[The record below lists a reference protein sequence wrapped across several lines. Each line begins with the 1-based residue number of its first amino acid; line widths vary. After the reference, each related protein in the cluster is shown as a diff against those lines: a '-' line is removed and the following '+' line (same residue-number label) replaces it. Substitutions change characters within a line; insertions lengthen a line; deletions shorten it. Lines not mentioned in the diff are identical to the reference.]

1 MSRYGN
7 VKAGA
12 YNKLDVTNESNDT
25 GEKLNDV
32 ERVLTKMGISI
43 RKTNLEFKDFDE
55 VLDEIAKKWGTL
67 DNVSKRAIANAFAGV
82 RQQEAF
88 MILLENYDKYQDLLE
103 VSENSKGTAERK
115 YQSYKES
122 FAFARN
128 EFTAALE
135 QFANSSMLS
144 KLLTDLTKVGT
155 DMLSWFQKYGKFIP
169 NIIMEM
175 MRLRIVMGKGLFNQG
190 YETIMRRNLQG
201 GGISF
206 SRWFRGS
213 GKGAQSVQAEG
224 GSAPNAAPNKTM
236 GSKAGT
242 ALAFAELGANIL
254 TTSLTQLK
262 TAATTHQYNGETVES
277 STNAQKQGGAV
288 SAAVSL
294 IPFLGTFLGP
304 LAGEAWASNVDKQRD
319 IANAMTSG
327 ANRRL
332 TKLRGL
338 TSSLNAIG
346 ASEQGSA
353 ERHKLV
359 QEFRREIFDKD
370 NVELRKILSRHLGNQ
385 SITTLLE
392 QIDSN
397 TAESSEALKT
407 IQLAQIQA
415 EKTQIYNKYASAL
428 FEDQK
433 EINKIVAK
441 LDHVNSYDAGMG
453 TAIVGGTTAAG
464 GATGVLAGAGI
475 GASVGAAGGPIG
487 AATGALIGLIVGTIS
502 GLIGGSVAN
511 TVYQEAQADITKEAY
526 QKLDWSA
533 QNSIERID
541 TTKENI
547 KATQDKIDEL
557 ENGYDDLRE
566 QAIQELMRT
575 NSWDRSLA
583 IDDLNFRIERS
594 GLPNVMNNLGGN
606 SVLLGDVQS
615 FLSAQ
620 TDLADA
626 RKDLENYEKLLE
638 ALERQTTVEM
648 QILNEMNDLTLQESL
663 VASYITNGATGSK
676 SYLSDMTISQLKNLG
691 VDEIL
696 TVYGQAIEEAG
707 GLHGMDV
714 WTDASKTQLSEAGY
728 DYLFEELRKQGDEEI
743 NAVLSG
749 AAFTLEEALNLKGK
763 GGYEVQRRLQAFAD
777 SLGVSVDAL
786 DQVVDKFGKLTLAE
800 TMLSPEEIMSQVENL
815 SGLLTSITSGAGSM
829 SSWMQNIITQFPE
842 LIAYMGDIPTLFAE
856 ATERMD
862 EFSNVFLKAQYDAI
876 MSSEALFKSV
886 QDELFNSIT
895 DDAAAALREN
905 PALTK
910 LSDIMTWVTGQYD
923 SNGNL
928 SEEAKNVVKAVQDI
942 ADEYGMK
949 VVSNVLKNYYDQLI
963 TFRVKTIDTELSNL
977 ESQKTAL
984 GEIVHQREYE
994 NKLIEAKLKL
1004 EDASKQKKRIY
1015 RAGVGWVYESDQSA
1029 ISSAQKDLD
1038 SLSTEKQISQIES
1051 RMLALQGYKEELNNV
1066 YENQNYETLQQLYGE
1081 AVADGKVASETNSF
1095 ISDIKTSVNGISQ
1108 DLSDYIASQLA
1119 LNKENKDKAV
1129 AKVEKAWKTFNE
1141 SAPGTSAYNT
1151 NLQAL
1156 HTAMTNATNTG
1167 ATKEDF
1173 KDFAEYAS
1181 GDNPASRISAG
1192 QSVWD
1197 IATGDINSQETK
1209 IKTQFDVVDPRND
1222 TQRFVGFTNGDM
1234 ISTQVANWIFD
1245 GLKDG
1250 NAIIW
1255 TDAST
1260 GFQVKNGSF
1269 QYAVTDSDTDLYS
1282 YFKRVSDTTGQKRFL
1297 VSDPDGKNESIFYD
1311 NGQIYKVVNNSGKKG
1326 FINGMQVLKDQG
1338 GHQNLFDAPI
1348 EAAWGS
1354 MGFPR
1359 NSLGLIN
1366 ELGTEAIITPQGT
1379 LTALPSRTGIVP
1391 ADITKNLWELGDV
1404 APTLVRMLEGKIPSG
1419 VIGKSIFGDT
1429 LSDESFNVS
1438 NLVMNVTADSSF
1450 DVDKFVETI
1459 KTRVSLTKNNSK

>member
-25 GEKLNDV
+25 NEKLNDV

-88 MILLENYDKYQDLLE
+88 MILLENYDKYQDLLA

-135 QFANSSMLS
+135 QIANSSELS

-155 DMLSWFQKYGKFIP
+155 NILSWLQEYGKFLP
-169 NIIMEM
+169 NIIMEI

-190 YETIMRRNLQG
+190 YEAIMRRNPQG
-201 GGISF
+201 GGVSF

-213 GKGAQSVQAEG
+213 GKGAQSTQTEG
-224 GSAPNAAPNKTM
+224 GSAASAVPNRSM

-262 TAATTHQYNGETVES
+262 TAATTHKYNGETVES
-277 STNAQKQGGAV
+277 STNAQKQGGAI

-294 IPFLGTFLGP
+294 IPLLGTFLGP
-304 LAGEAWASNVDKQRD
+304 LAGEAWASNVDRQRD

-327 ANRRL
+327 ANKRL
-332 TKLRGL
+332 TKLQGL
-338 TSSLNAIG
+338 TSSLNAIE
-346 ASEQGSA
+346 ASEQGSV

-385 SITTLLE
+385 NITTLLE

-397 TAESSEALKT
+397 TADSSEALKT

-415 EKTQIYNKYASAL
+415 EKTQIYSKYASTL

-433 EINKIVAK
+433 EISKILAK
-441 LDHVNSYDAGMG
+441 LDNVNSYDVGAGAG
-453 TAIVGGTTAAG
+453 IVGGATAAG

-475 GASVGAAGGPIG
+475 GASIGAAGGPIG
-487 AATGALIGLIVGTIS
+487 AAGGALIGLIVGAVS

-511 TVYQEAQADITKEAY
+511 AAYQEAQADIAKEAY

-541 TTKENI
+541 TTKANI
-547 KATQDKIDEL
+547 KAAQDKIDEL

-566 QAIQELMRT
+566 QAIQELMLI
-575 NSWDRSLA
+575 NHWDRDAAIFSL
-583 IDDLNFRIERS
+583 NHSKYS
-594 GLPNVMNNLGGN
+594 GLNPVLGNTINNGDLESNVVN
-606 SVLLGDVQS
+606 

-714 WTDASKTQLSEAGY
+714 WTDVSKTQLSEAGY

-800 TMLSPEEIMSQVENL
+800 TMLSPEEIMSQVESL

-1029 ISSAQKDLD
+1029 ISSAQKELD

-1066 YENQNYETLQQLYGE
+1066 YENQNYETLQQLYEE

-1095 ISDIKTSVNGISQ
+1095 ISDIKSSVDGISQ
-1108 DLSDYIASQLA
+1108 DLSEYIASQLA

-1129 AKVEKAWKTFNE
+1129 AEVEKAWKTFNA

-1156 HTAMTNATNTG
+1156 HTAMTNATNAG

-1173 KDFAEYAS
+1173 KDFAEYAF

-1209 IKTQFDVVDPRND
+1209 IKTQFDVVDPRNE

-1234 ISTQVANWIFD
+1234 ISTQVANWIFN

-1282 YFKRVSDTTGQKRFL
+1282 YFKRVSDATGQKRFL

-1311 NGQIYKVVNNSGKKG
+1311 NGQILKVVNSSGKKDY
-1326 FINGMQVLKDQG
+1326 INGMQILKDKG

-1379 LTALPSRTGIVP
+1379 LTALPSRTGIIP

-1419 VIGKSIFGDT
+1419 IIGKSIFGDT